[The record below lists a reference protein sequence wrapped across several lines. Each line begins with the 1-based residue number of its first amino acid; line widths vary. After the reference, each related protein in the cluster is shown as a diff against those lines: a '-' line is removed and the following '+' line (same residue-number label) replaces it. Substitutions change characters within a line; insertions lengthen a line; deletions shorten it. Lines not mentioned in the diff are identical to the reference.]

1 MEADDKRWAMYRIG
15 ICDDEIAFGNQ
26 VEKYLEEYA
35 RRKRIRLDI
44 SVFLTGEEYLEF
56 LREGMV
62 PDLLFLDIEFGG
74 GMDGVKVGEM
84 LRADLVNEAT
94 QIVYVSAVESYAM
107 RLFRNRPM
115 DFLTKPVKRQDIE
128 RVMNEYIRVFGK
140 KRDTIFEYGIGRRR
154 FRVAAEDI
162 QYFQCVGRKVGIV
175 TEKGENAQFYG
186 NMDEVGKRLDEGRFW
201 RIHKSYIVNVSYVSE
216 FGAKEVCLRN
226 GVTLPVSRTFREN
239 VQEKLLRE
247 RVGEANGSI

>member
-1 MEADDKRWAMYRIG
+1 MYRIG
-15 ICDDEIAFGNQ
+15 ICDDEITFGNLI
-26 VEKYLEEYA
+26 EKYLEEYA
-35 RRKRIRLDI
+35 RKKGIRFDI
-44 SVFLTGEEYLEF
+44 SVFLTGEGYLES

-62 PDLLFLDIEFGG
+62 LDLLFLDIEFGG

-84 LRADLVNEAT
+84 LRIDLVNEAT

-115 DFLTKPVKRQDIE
+115 DFLPKPVKRQDIE

-140 KRDTIFEYGIGRRR
+140 KRGAVFEYGIGRRR
-154 FRVAAEDI
+154 FRVAEDDI

-175 TEKGENAQFYG
+175 TGKGENAQFYG
-186 NMDEVGKRLDEGRFW
+186 NMDEIEKQLDEGRFW

-216 FGAKEVCLRN
+216 FGAREVCLRN
-226 GVTLPVSRTFREN
+226 GERLPVSRTFRES
-239 VQEKLLRE
+239 VQEKLLGE
-247 RVGEANGSI
+247 RMGRSKWEPLTPYSI